1 MYKDHKDIP
10 AKYRRLIL
18 DEFLVKRVAKV
29 PLSACNEF
37 IQECI
42 REETEMENLKN
53 YEVII
58 IKNGAK
64 REYKFKD
71 SESAF
76 VALDREI
83 GYDVHDSALV
93 AVLKQAD
100 RIVRAYVKGKWID
113 GRKSIYTI

>member
-18 DEFLVKRVAKV
+18 DEFMVKRVSKV
-29 PLSACNEF
+29 PLYDCNEF

-53 YEVII
+53 YEVIVF
-58 IKNGAK
+58 KNGAK

-71 SESAF
+71 SEQAF